1 MLQQVG
7 LLGLTPGENEQ
18 SFNDWWAR
26 MNMAATGLVKKG
38 INTLIILGSWTIWN
52 HRNRYVFEKEAAS
65 LTKALVMAGEEW
77 KLWVLAGA
85 KGLNF

>member
-7 LLGLTPGENEQ
+7 LLGLTLGENEQ

-26 MNMAATGLVKKG
+26 TNMAATGLVKKG

-65 LTKALVMAGEEW
+65 LTKALVMAREE
-77 KLWVLAGA
+77 
-85 KGLNF
+85 